1 MAATPAVRAHQAC
14 QKLAHDRTYAAD
26 PPNNGNLDARSAGL
40 VIVIV
45 IVRSFYVAGAL
56 DPARVQVLAI
66 QRWAI
71 EMTGLSS
78 FFKADRPD
86 LLRSILL

>member
-1 MAATPAVRAHQAC
+1 M
-14 QKLAHDRTYAAD
+14 
-26 PPNNGNLDARSAGL
+26 
-40 VIVIV
+40 
-45 IVRSFYVAGAL
+45 FAGAL